1 MRFRPVSSR
10 KAELLS
16 DPHLADIVERRPE
29 LDRMIDAYLW
39 AYPQSPLRS
48 RRSALIGIA
57 LIGLMAVITA
67 YALQRRRRS

>member
-29 LDRMIDAYLW
+29 LEKAIDAYLW
-39 AYPQSPLRS
+39 AYPRSPLRS
-48 RRSALIGIA
+48 RRSALMGIV
-57 LIGLMAVITA
+57 LICLMAAITA
-67 YALQRRRRS
+67 CALQRRRRS